1 MAALVV
7 LAYRMR
13 IALFGSPGVGK
24 GTQASLLEKR
34 RGLKSISTGNILRA
48 VVDSGSALG
57 EKVRAYMED
66 GRLVSGPVV
75 RKLAEEAIA
84 AQGYDQFI
92 LDGYPRTEE
101 QADWLTAFLGA
112 HGAPLHA
119 VIYLRVPTEV
129 IVNRLSRRR
138 VHRETGE
145 NYHLDFKLPPPDL
158 DPGLFIQRP
167 DDRPEAIRL
176 RLDIYSQETRPVEQY
191 YRQRGLLFDVD
202 GVGGFEEVYGRIDAV
217 LKKAALAVS

>member
-1 MAALVV
+1 M
-7 LAYRMR
+7 
-13 IALFGSPGVGK
+13 
-24 GTQASLLEKR
+24 
-34 RGLKSISTGNILRA
+34 RA
-48 VVDSGSALG
+48 VIKSGTALG
-57 EKVRAYMED
+57 ETARSYMED
-66 GRLVSGPVV
+66 GRLVPGPIV

-101 QADWLTAFLGA
+101 QAGWLTAFLAA
-112 HGAPLHA
+112 HSVPLHA

-145 NYHLDFKLPPPDL
+145 NYHLDFKPPPPDL
-158 DPGLFIQRP
+158 DMIFQRP

-176 RLDIYSQETRPVEQY
+176 RLKVYSEETQPVERY
-191 YRQRGLLFDVD
+191 YRRRGLLLDVD
-202 GVGGFEEVYGRIDAV
+202 GVGDFEEVYQRIDVMLNKATVAV
-217 LKKAALAVS
+217 QRPVRSGDPGPNAA